1 MATKRLN
8 TKKLKQIEE
17 ITFDMGNKSAKSFG
31 KTHDIHSLRAAVTA
45 YRCSMQAIRD
55 QIRYKI
61 GK

>member
-17 ITFDMGNKSAKSFG
+17 ITFDMGNKSAKSFA
-31 KTHDIHSLRAAVTA
+31 KTNNINSLRAAVTA
-45 YRCSMQAIRD
+45 YRCSMLAVRD

-61 GK
+61 SK